1 MTWLL
6 SLAGNWRAW
15 AAVGIALLGLALYV
29 QTVRLDGCQ
38 GALEGAR
45 AKLAVLGAQI
55 EAQNAAVVSLELEG
69 RARVAEAARALANAR
84 EKAEVL
90 HGQLRRFSEV
100 LKAAEERPEIT
111 QASACPAGDA
121 VQEVRRA
128 LAR

>member
-15 AAVGIALLGLALYV
+15 AAVGVAVLGLAVYV
-29 QTVRLDGCQ
+29 QTVRLDGCKAELQ
-38 GALEGAR
+38 GAR

-55 EAQNAAVVSLELEG
+55 EAQNAAVAALELDG
-69 RARVAEAARALANAR
+69 QRRTASAALAAQAARKQAEGLRGQAQALERAL
-84 EKAEVL
+84 EVSRA
-90 HGQLRRFSEV
+90 HP
-100 LKAAEERPEIT
+100 ERT

-121 VQEVRRA
+121 VAEVRRA

>member
-15 AAVGIALLGLALYV
+15 AAVGVAVLGLALYV
-29 QTVRLDGCQ
+29 QTVRLDGCK

-55 EAQNAAVVSLELEG
+55 EAQNAAVAALELDG
-69 RARVAEAARALANAR
+69 QRRTAEAALAAQAARKRAEGLRGQAQALERALEAAR
-84 EKAEVL
+84 Q
-90 HGQLRRFSEV
+90 HP
-100 LKAAEERPEIT
+100 ERT
-111 QASACPAGDA
+111 QASSCPAGDA

>member
-15 AAVGIALLGLALYV
+15 AALAAGALLLGLYV
-29 QTVRLDGCQ
+29 QTVRLSGCQ
-38 GALEGAR
+38 AELRGAR
-45 AKLAVLGAQI
+45 DKLAVLGAQI
-55 EAQNAAVVSLELEG
+55 EAQNAAVVSLEAEG
-69 RARVAEAARALANAR
+69 RARVAEAKQALERARKEGAR
-84 EKAEVL
+84 L
-90 HGQLRRFSEV
+90 QRSIQRFSDA
-100 LKAAEERPEIT
+100 LRAADERPEIT